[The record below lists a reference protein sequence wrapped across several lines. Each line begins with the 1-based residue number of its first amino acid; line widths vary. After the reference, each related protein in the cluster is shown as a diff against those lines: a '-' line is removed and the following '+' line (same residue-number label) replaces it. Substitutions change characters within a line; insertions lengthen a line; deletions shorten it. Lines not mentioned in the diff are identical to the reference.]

1 VIRPVRQNLSL
12 QISPA
17 ENHSLLPRA
26 ISLVMP
32 VTGACDARHFLS
44 AARGIQKRQRQAW
57 DVGRGK
63 KYDRLGVKGLSMKGQ
78 AAMGAAVQPT
88 RAAQTQ
94 DAIRRIALRKIL
106 FATDLSTA
114 AEKALPYALEIARRY
129 GAMLYVV
136 HAIAPAGY
144 PYAPV
149 AAWPKLEEEE
159 ERFREHARQRLE
171 HRLEGIPHEI
181 DFRHGQVLPV
191 LRDTIQDKQVGL
203 LVIGTHGRTG
213 MDKVVLGSVAESIF
227 REAAC
232 PTLTVGPRASTD
244 SHSAAELSRIL
255 YATDFSPASLAA
267 APYAI
272 SLSHEHR
279 AQLILLN
286 CLEEGGDAKSM
297 IRTLRELVPFGADLR
312 CQPICVAEQ
321 GPHGE
326 KIPEVCEAMGVDLL
340 VLGAEAE
347 KNPLA
352 RQLHFH
358 RSALYK
364 IVTQATCPVLTVR
377 A

>member
-1 VIRPVRQNLSL
+1 
-12 QISPA
+12 
-17 ENHSLLPRA
+17 
-26 ISLVMP
+26 
-32 VTGACDARHFLS
+32 
-44 AARGIQKRQRQAW
+44 
-57 DVGRGK
+57 
-63 KYDRLGVKGLSMKGQ
+63 MKGQ
-78 AAMGAAVQPT
+78 AASGTGVQAKRTERALDTTT
-88 RAAQTQ
+88 RVAF
-94 DAIRRIALRKIL
+94 RKIL

-159 ERFREHARQRLE
+159 TRFREQAKERLE
-171 HRLEGIPHEI
+171 RILQETPHET
-181 DFRHGQVLPV
+181 DFLYGHVLPV
-191 LRDTIQDKQVGL
+191 LRELIDSRNIDL

-213 MDKVVLGSVAESIF
+213 VDKVVLGSAAEQIF
-227 REAAC
+227 RDATC
-232 PTLTVGPRASTD
+232 PVLTVGPRATTKA
-244 SHSAAELSRIL
+244 HSAAELGRVM
-255 YATDFSPASLAA
+255 YATDLSPQSLVA

-272 SLSHEHR
+272 SLSREHR

-286 CLEEGGDAKSM
+286 CMERGGEPRDM
-297 IRTLRELVPFGADLR
+297 LRTLRELVPFGTDLR
-312 CQPICVAEQ
+312 NEPICVVEQ

-326 KIPEVCEAMGVDLL
+326 KIPQACEAHGADLL
-340 VLGAEAE
+340 VLGATVQKQA
-347 KNPLA
+347 
-352 RQLHFH
+352 LHFR

>member
-1 VIRPVRQNLSL
+1 MRG
-12 QISPA
+12 
-17 ENHSLLPRA
+17 HSASGAGVQAKRVERA
-26 ISLVMP
+26 LD
-32 VTGACDARHFLS
+32 TT
-44 AARGIQKRQRQAW
+44 
-57 DVGRGK
+57 
-63 KYDRLGVKGLSMKGQ
+63 
-78 AAMGAAVQPT
+78 T
-88 RAAQTQ
+88 RVAF
-94 DAIRRIALRKIL
+94 RKIL

-159 ERFREHARQRLE
+159 ERFRLEAKQRLE
-171 HRLEGIPHEI
+171 RILQETPHETN
-181 DFRHGQVLPV
+181 FLPGQVLPV
-191 LRDTIQDKQVGL
+191 VRELIEAKNIDL

-213 MDKVVLGSVAESIF
+213 MDKVVLGSAAEQIF
-227 REAAC
+227 REAPC
-232 PTLTVGPRASTD
+232 PVLTVGPRATTD

-255 YATDFSPASLAA
+255 YATDFSADSLAA

-272 SLSHEHR
+272 SLSREHR

-286 CLEEGGDAKSM
+286 CLERGGDPRAM
-297 IRTLRELVPFGADLR
+297 LRTLRDLVPFGTDLR
-312 CQPICVAEQ
+312 NEPICVVEQ

-326 KIPEVCEAMGVDLL
+326 KIPQACEAHGADLL
-340 VLGAEAE
+340 VLGAAVQ
-347 KNPLA
+347 K
-352 RQLHFH
+352 QTLHFR

-364 IVTQATCPVLTVR
+364 IVTQSTCPVLTVR

>member
-1 VIRPVRQNLSL
+1 
-12 QISPA
+12 
-17 ENHSLLPRA
+17 
-26 ISLVMP
+26 
-32 VTGACDARHFLS
+32 
-44 AARGIQKRQRQAW
+44 
-57 DVGRGK
+57 
-63 KYDRLGVKGLSMKGQ
+63 MKGHSASGAGVQ
-78 AAMGAAVQPT
+78 AKRVERALDSTT
-88 RAAQTQ
+88 RVGF
-94 DAIRRIALRKIL
+94 RKIL

-159 ERFREHARQRLE
+159 ERFRLEAKQRLE
-171 HRLEGIPHEI
+171 RILQKTPHET
-181 DFRHGQVLPV
+181 DFLYGHVMPV
-191 LRDTIQDKQVGL
+191 LRELLESKDIDL

-213 MDKVVLGSVAESIF
+213 VDKVVLGSAAEEIF
-227 REAAC
+227 RESTC
-232 PTLTVGPRASTD
+232 PVLTVGPRATTEA
-244 SHSAAELSRIL
+244 HSAAELSRIM
-255 YATDFSPASLAA
+255 YATDLSPQSLVA

-272 SLSHEHR
+272 SLSREYR

-286 CLEEGGDAKSM
+286 CLEQGGDPRSM
-297 IRTLRELVPFGADLR
+297 LRTLRELAPFGTDLR
-312 CQPICVAEQ
+312 NEPICVVEQ

-326 KIPEVCEAMGVDLL
+326 KIPKACEAHGADLL
-340 VLGAEAE
+340 VLGAAVQ
-347 KNPLA
+347 KQP
-352 RQLHFH
+352 LHFH